1 MNRFSDNSKHDAD
14 EEFHHQRRR
23 TSPSNF
29 RVPIGGGHRPFDS
42 PPRRHSGGG
51 GGGFR
56 PMSVG
61 GGAGG
66 GGGFPPMNAGGGGG
80 TGGFGSN
87 FQAPPPPQPLSGQ
100 KRGFPFPG
108 RGGSPDRSDGGSF
121 AKLFIGSV
129 PKTAREEDVSEFSN
143 G

>member
-1 MNRFSDNSKHDAD
+1 
-14 EEFHHQRRR
+14 
-23 TSPSNF
+23 
-29 RVPIGGGHRPFDS
+29 
-42 PPRRHSGGG
+42 
-51 GGGFR
+51 
-56 PMSVG
+56 MSVG

-129 PKTAREEDVSEFSN
+129 PKTAREEDIRPLFEQHGKVVEVALIKDKRTGQQQGTWKCFC
-143 G
+143 